1 MTAPINLILYT
12 GIIVSVLFPF
22 QVCVGQPTKENSY
35 SPYVNQN
42 YPRQVYWGD
51 MHLHTNLSADANNLG
66 NRKISPA
73 EAYRLAR
80 GEEVVSQ
87 TGLHVKLDRPL
98 DFLAVTDHGEYLGLM
113 VEIDRKN
120 PELMKSALF
129 RRWYKLRKQEK
140 YADVIP
146 ERLKVKE
153 EKLYLLSNQLKRSV
167 WKDYAQIADQYNRPG
182 VFTTFIGYEW
192 SSLPDGN
199 NLHRNVI
206 FLDDASKVTQV
217 LPFTATD
224 SLEPED
230 LWRFMADYEHK
241 TGGRVLAIP
250 HNPNLSGGLMFALT
264 DSEGRPF
271 TKEYASTRS
280 RWEPLLE
287 VTQVKGDSE
296 SHEYLSPEDEFADF
310 GDWDWG
316 NMLGSKTHPEE
327 WFQYEYARPAL
338 KLGLKVEAEVGAN
351 PFKFG
356 LVGST
361 DIHTGLS
368 TTDENNFWGKISL
381 HEPSPERA
389 TDLWLGKQFAESVE
403 GSQTIPAWAYLASG
417 YAAVWAE
424 DNTREALFEAMQRR
438 EVYATTGTR
447 IAVRFFGGWRF
458 EDSDALKPDFARIG
472 YKKGVPMGGD
482 LTAAPANQATRFLIH
497 VAKDP
502 HGANLDRVQIIK
514 GWLGSGGRLHERV
527 YDVAVSGDRTINAE
541 GRAYEE
547 VGTTVDIEN
556 ATYTNSI
563 GAVELAAVWTDPD
576 FSASERAFY
585 YVRVLEIPTPRWTA
599 YDAKFFDL
607 DLPDDVPLTHQERA
621 YTSPI
626 WYKPGN

>member
-1 MTAPINLILYT
+1 MLMPFLKY
-12 GIIVSVLFPF
+12 VFYSSVMLCLLMVN
-22 QVCVGQPTKENSY
+22 VCAADKDPY
-35 SPYVNQN
+35 SPYVNQD
-42 YPRQVYWGD
+42 YPGNVYWGD
-51 MHLHTNLSADANNLG
+51 THLHSSYSIDANNMT
-66 NRKISPA
+66 NENISP
-73 EAYRLAR
+73 EHAYKFAR
-80 GEEVVSQ
+80 GEEVIAQ
-87 TGLHVKLDRPL
+87 KGLPVKLGRPL
-98 DFLAVTDHGEYLGLM
+98 DFLVIADHGEYLGLM
-113 VEIDRKN
+113 AKLDGN
-120 PELMKSALF
+120 DPELMKSSLF
-129 RRWYKLRKQEK
+129 RRWLALRKEGKQSE
-140 YADVIP
+140 VIA
-146 ERLKVKE
+146 EYVKFIKGDLSDDARLDKFT
-153 EKLYLLSNQLKRSV
+153 RSV
-167 WKDYAQIADQYNRPG
+167 WKEYANIADKYYQPG
-182 VFTTFIGYEW
+182 IFTTFIAYEW
-192 SSLPDGN
+192 TSIPNGA

-206 FLDDASKVTQV
+206 FLDDAAKATKI
-217 LPFTATD
+217 LPFSATD
-224 SLEPED
+224 SFKPED
-230 LWRFMADYEHK
+230 LWRFLEDYERT
-241 TGGRVLAIP
+241 TGGQVLAIP
-250 HNPNLSGGLMFALT
+250 HNPNVSGGLMFSPN